1 MFQSSVETFPRYP
14 EVSRAREK
22 STMGPEFV
30 IAFMVAAAAAIIIC
44 SLALRYKMRELRHKE
59 RMTALEKG
67 SDIASLNL
75 NEKEPAPW
83 SPRVY
88 LLRGL
93 IWLFTGIGLSVF
105 LLGLSL
111 TIGSQ
116 TETLEDKLWRAQ
128 NLRRQGATED
138 EIKQYLNDHSK
149 QTERKMP
156 EGLSLIGLIP
166 IGVGLAY
173 LIYYRKEQNAGEAIT
188 PARA

>member
-1 MFQSSVETFPRYP
+1 MAV
-14 EVSRAREK
+14 
-22 STMGPEFV
+22 
-30 IAFMVAAAAAIIIC
+30 MVAAAAAIIIC
-44 SLALRYKMRELRHKE
+44 SLALRYKMREMRHKE

-93 IWLFTGIGLSVF
+93 VWLFTGIGLSVF

-111 TIGSQ
+111 SIGSQ

-128 NLRRQGATED
+128 NLRRQGATEE
-138 EIKQYLNDHSK
+138 EIKQYLGDRSNR
-149 QTERKMP
+149 TRREMP
-156 EGLSLIGLIP
+156 EGVSLIGLIP

-173 LIYYRKEQNAGEAIT
+173 LIYYRKEQNSGEMVGS
-188 PARA
+188 ARA

>member
-1 MFQSSVETFPRYP
+1 M
-14 EVSRAREK
+14 AREK
-22 STMGPEFV
+22 STMGPESV
-30 IAFMVAAAAAIIIC
+30 LAFMVAAAAAIIIW
-44 SLALRYKMRELRHKE
+44 SLVLRYKRQEMRHKE
-59 RMTALEKG
+59 RMSALEKG

-138 EIKQYLNDHSK
+138 EIKQYLNDRSK

-166 IGVGLAY
+166 IGVGLSY
-173 LIYYRKEQNAGEAIT
+173 LVYYRKEQNSAEIAGS
-188 PARA
+188 ARA

>member
-1 MFQSSVETFPRYP
+1 M
-14 EVSRAREK
+14 AREK
-22 STMGPEFV
+22 SPMGPEFV

-93 IWLFTGIGLSVF
+93 IWLFTVIGLSVF

-111 TIGSQ
+111 TIGSH

-138 EIKQYLNDHSK
+138 EIKQYLNDRSK

-173 LIYYRKEQNAGEAIT
+173 LIYYRKEQTAGEIADS
-188 PARA
+188 ARA